1 MGRHETATTSEL
13 GKMHVAPPARPD
25 GAGAERLV
33 AAAGRALA
41 AAEEELRA
49 LERLHAAVVRR
60 AMAAELSPWLEP
72 GTPCDV
78 CGSDVH
84 PSPARAAP
92 DLEAT
97 RRALA
102 AAEQLAASC
111 LAVVASMGRREGRPM
126 SDNTDADGPTL
137 H

>member
-1 MGRHETATTSEL
+1 MRSHETAAKFERGT
-13 GKMHVAPPARPD
+13 MHKASTDRRD
-25 GAGAERLV
+25 DAGAERL
-33 AAAGRALA
+33 ASAAGRALA

-49 LERLHAAVVRR
+49 LERLHAAVLRR

-78 CGSDVH
+78 CGSHVH

-126 SDNTDADGPTL
+126 SDNTEANGPTL